1 MIVTK
6 SMDTVKGYIEYAYA
20 YKVGMFEEDTNDP
33 DTQFESDTFSSL
45 KEFLV
50 KVSPD
55 MIEEM
60 RKNLG
65 VDRVW
70 ISHVG
75 FEATSND
82 GEVSSSLSMFD
93 RRKNQSSIFEPSE
106 KSSRG
111 TVSVKLNNEDIESRL
126 MENLQKVKRI
136 IDNTLGE
143 YAVKY

>member
-60 RKNLG
+60 RKDLG
-65 VDRVW
+65 VEWVW
-70 ISHVG
+70 ISHVS
-75 FEATSND
+75 FEATSKD

-93 RRKNQSSIFEPSE
+93 RRKNQNITLEPFE
-106 KSSRG
+106 KSSHG
-111 TVSVKLNNEDIESRL
+111 TVSVKLDNADIESRL

-136 IDNTLGE
+136 IDNALDE
-143 YAVKY
+143 HVVKY